1 MVNGGDVLVR
11 GGYDAADNDAA
22 LGTADE
28 QFACEHA
35 TVMIVTRKAHRLP
48 VFYAGPVAALVAIV
62 LLAMG
67 L

>member
-1 MVNGGDVLVR
+1 MR
-11 GGYDAADNDAA
+11 QTTMMRWIE
-22 LGTADE
+22 TADE

-35 TVMIVTRKAHRLP
+35 TVVIVRRKARRLP
-48 VFYAGPVAALVAIV
+48 VFYATPVAALVAIL